1 MAHVTVTV
9 NGRAYKMACRDGEEQ
24 RVLDLAAEV
33 DAQVQK
39 IKGKMRLVPEDRLF
53 LMAAIVLADQL
64 WETREEL
71 QRTMRQMG
79 EFRSYQV
86 IDGGGYQPRDT
97 QRGPESGMARIDSLQ
112 QRLGQTVAG
121 G

>member
-9 NGRAYKMACRDGEEQ
+9 NGRNYKMGCRDGEQQ
-24 RVLDLAAEV
+24 RVLDLAAAV

-39 IKGKMRLVPEDRLF
+39 IKGNMRLVPEDRLF
-53 LMAAIVLADQL
+53 LMAAIVMADQL
-64 WETREEL
+64 WEAREEL

-86 IDGGGYQPRDT
+86 IEGGSHATHRELNRITEPVAARVEPLPHRTAHGGG
-97 QRGPESGMARIDSLQ
+97 
-112 QRLGQTVAG
+112 
-121 G
+121 